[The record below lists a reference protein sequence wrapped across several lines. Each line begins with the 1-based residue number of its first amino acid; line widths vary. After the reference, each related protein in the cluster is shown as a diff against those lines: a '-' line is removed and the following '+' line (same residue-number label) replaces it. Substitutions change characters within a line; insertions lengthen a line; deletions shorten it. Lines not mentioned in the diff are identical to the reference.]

1 MKRMYPQRSNLANEK
16 VNCFSNFDFY
26 FLFPTDLLMSTQAI
40 DSDEEE
46 QTATKAKRM
55 TTNKQKASNFYTH
68 AVSL

>member
-1 MKRMYPQRSNLANEK
+1 
-16 VNCFSNFDFY
+16 
-26 FLFPTDLLMSTQAI
+26 MSTQAI